1 MSLVYRV
8 RSPVGEP
15 EGALVLFHG
24 RGADENDLFPLF
36 EALDPAGRLTGV
48 APRGPLSLPPGGAHW
63 YVVHEIGFPDPATFL
78 PTYELVSDWLRE
90 LPDLTGVP
98 FERTVLGGFSQG
110 CVMAYALGL
119 GKGRPAPA
127 GIVGLSGFVP
137 TVEGLELD
145 LSDRAGFRVAIG
157 HGTHDPVIGVEWGRD
172 ARERLSA
179 AGAEILYRE
188 SPLDH
193 TIDPGYVVELRDW
206 LRETV

>member
-8 RSPVGEP
+8 RPPAGEP

-24 RGADENDLFPLF
+24 RGADENDLFTLF
-36 EALDPAGRLTGV
+36 DALDPAGRLTGV

-119 GKGRPAPA
+119 GKGRPASA

-137 TVEGLELD
+137 TVEGFELD

-179 AGAEILYRE
+179 AGAEILFRE

-193 TIDPGYVVELRDW
+193 TVDPGFVVELRDW